1 MIMGKSYSTSL
12 LASFATIKSLSD
24 DKKYQSPYQILAEFI
39 RHIIVDESLYAF
51 SAIEMKSKLNN
62 RYDFLIPEAV
72 IRTTAKKMAGIT
84 LNDGI
89 YTVSESEIGT
99 DSLFKEKRQEADNTN
114 SDIINALAKYIQ
126 AKTDEPVN
134 TEALTQDLISF
145 LIDEHQNAQ
154 GKYTDLI
161 GEFILKNE
169 HNEKVVNGLESIKQG
184 SILYIG
190 LNYNISETGSLTKE
204 LTLYLGTEI
213 LFSIVGYNGEI
224 FKQLADDFYNQVRA
238 ANSGGQRK
246 IHLRYFADVKKEIN
260 DYFYVAQEIVDG
272 KISSYFNKPAMIAI
286 INGCTTAGDVKVKQ
300 SDFYHKLQQEFGIV
314 EDPNKD
320 YYDESQY
327 KNNLESLEYL
337 DDDDDR
343 KKEIAIKYVS
353 HINKLRNGAHPSN
366 DIDSGYLLVTNTKT
380 TLMVSKEQSEQ
391 IKQEKQLD
399 TIANFAVSLDR
410 ITNLLWYKL
419 GNGFGNKKY
428 PVSISVALSA
438 RIVLSS
444 NVAKNA
450 DKAFSDTK
458 KQYENGTITEDQLAA
473 RIITLRNKPTLPEE
487 IQGEDLD
494 TIMDFSPDFLSR
506 FEEQVNLDREAL
518 REKERII
525 ATISAEKSAAIS
537 ERENTIGKQ
546 ADVIAN
552 KERAIIEKDAT
563 IAQQESAIKAKES
576 ENSRLQAELEKYRQK
591 EKNASQKIARRK
603 STLRFIWCVVWK
615 LLIVAAVS
623 FGAVWLCNRVNPTYS
638 TAIGIIV
645 SIISLIPTII
655 AILKKDYKKSFR
667 SGQ

>member
-1 MIMGKSYSTSL
+1 M
-12 LASFATIKSLSD
+12 
-24 DKKYQSPYQILAEFI
+24 
-39 RHIIVDESLYAF
+39 HIF
-51 SAIEMKSKLNN
+51 RN
-62 RYDFLIPEAV
+62 RE
-72 IRTTAKKMAGIT
+72 
-84 LNDGI
+84 
-89 YTVSESEIGT
+89 
-99 DSLFKEKRQEADNTN
+99 
-114 SDIINALAKYIQ
+114 
-126 AKTDEPVN
+126 
-134 TEALTQDLISF
+134 
-145 LIDEHQNAQ
+145 
-154 GKYTDLI
+154 
-161 GEFILKNE
+161 
-169 HNEKVVNGLESIKQG
+169 
-184 SILYIG
+184 
-190 LNYNISETGSLTKE
+190 
-204 LTLYLGTEI
+204 
-213 LFSIVGYNGEI
+213 
-224 FKQLADDFYNQVRA
+224 
-238 ANSGGQRK
+238 
-246 IHLRYFADVKKEIN
+246 
-260 DYFYVAQEIVDG
+260 
-272 KISSYFNKPAMIAI
+272 
-286 INGCTTAGDVKVKQ
+286 
-300 SDFYHKLQQEFGIV
+300 
-314 EDPNKD
+314 
-320 YYDESQY
+320 
-327 KNNLESLEYL
+327 
-337 DDDDDR
+337 
-343 KKEIAIKYVS
+343 
-353 HINKLRNGAHPSN
+353 
-366 DIDSGYLLVTNTKT
+366 NTKT